1 MDRRTIYLVVVI
13 FLFVLVLAFAALAHG
28 QTARNPYETP
38 RYQPRKAS
46 AKALPVLGKAAGK
59 FMSKHPHLAGFLGN
73 IDIEWD
79 KPRRLP
85 RTEKTK

>member
-13 FLFVLVLAFAALAHG
+13 FLFALVLAFAALAHG
-28 QTARNPYETP
+28 QTAKNPYETP
-38 RYQPRKAS
+38 RTQPHRSSKVA
-46 AKALPVLGKAAGK
+46 PVIGKAAEK
-59 FMSKHPHLAGFLGN
+59 FMSRHPHLCAFLGN

-79 KPRRLP
+79 KPRKL